1 MKPLDY
7 KHIARL
13 VSRAQEGDS
22 AAFAELY
29 AVTYQR
35 EYQFSLAI

>member
-13 VSRAQEGDS
+13 VSHAQEGDS
-22 AAFAELY
+22 DAFAELY
-29 AVTYQR
+29 AVT
-35 EYQFSLAI
+35 